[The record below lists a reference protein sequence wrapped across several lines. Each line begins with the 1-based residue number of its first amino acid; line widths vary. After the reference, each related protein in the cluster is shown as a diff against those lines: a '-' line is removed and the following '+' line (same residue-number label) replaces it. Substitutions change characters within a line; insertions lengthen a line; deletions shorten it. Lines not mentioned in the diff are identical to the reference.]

1 MKVKELL
8 GDGEEGVVEQ
18 DKWLEQ
24 EPEGQE
30 VEREPEV
37 QGAEVLGD
45 RLTWLQQ
52 LTELV
57 QQEKKGT
64 ISCG

>member
-30 VEREPEV
+30 VEWEPEV

-52 LTELV
+52 LTE
-57 QQEKKGT
+57 
-64 ISCG
+64 